1 MSNELKLTTV
11 RPPADLLRDQCDA
24 LRYER
29 SLIDFI
35 GAFWR
40 YVEPSEFRKNWHID
54 AICEHLE
61 AAADQQIDRL
71 MINIP
76 PRHMKARK

>member
-40 YVEPSEFRKNWHID
+40 YVEPGEFRKNWHID

-71 MINIP
+71 LINMP